1 MQYFCYRLFWFI
13 TFTICLT
20 VCIVMIL
27 RMYDKWQKAP
37 VIVSFATK
45 ETPIFQ
51 IPFPAVTICPESK
64 SDQTRLNYTKLTR
77 KQSSGEA
84 LTPTEY
90 TNSQFCHTL
99 V

>member
-1 MQYFCYRLFWFI
+1 
-13 TFTICLT
+13 
-20 VCIVMIL
+20 MIL

-77 KQSSGEA
+77 KYFNKGT
-84 LTPTEY
+84 LT
-90 TNSQFCHTL
+90 QFE
-99 V
+99 